1 MDISVIIPLYNE
13 EESLPEL
20 HAWIQRVMNANG
32 FTYEIIFINDGSK
45 DRSWDVIEDL
55 HHKDEE
61 HVHAIKFRRN
71 YGKSPALYCGLML
84 LKVMLLL
91 RWMLICRILL
101 TRYQSFIV

>member
-32 FTYEIIFINDGSK
+32 FTYEIIFVNDGSK

-55 HHKDEE
+55 HHKDAE
-61 HVHAIKFRRN
+61 HVRSIVA
-71 YGKSPALYCGLML
+71 LML
-84 LKVMLLL
+84 LREMLSL
-91 RWMLICRILL
+91 RWMPICRILL